1 MAHCAALCVPPS
13 IYYMGVGGGRGA
25 AAVGGKGLGT
35 REVSLASKQTYNVSR
50 FNNFMAADPIRAKG
64 LGVRHSREFPLH
76 FGFKIETSHYP
87 QTAS

>member
-1 MAHCAALCVPPS
+1 
-13 IYYMGVGGGRGA
+13 MGVGGGRGRWPEGQG
-25 AAVGGKGLGT
+25 VRHWGV
-35 REVSLASKQTYNVSR
+35 RLASKQTYNVSR

-76 FGFKIETSHYP
+76 FGFKIETSHYL